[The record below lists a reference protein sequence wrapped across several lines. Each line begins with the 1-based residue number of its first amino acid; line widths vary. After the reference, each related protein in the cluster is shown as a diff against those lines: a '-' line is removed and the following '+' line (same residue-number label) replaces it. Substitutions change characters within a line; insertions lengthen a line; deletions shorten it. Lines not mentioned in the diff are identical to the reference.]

1 MIDYKKNSII
11 QDFEFSKI
19 PKLTQETPIGKNW
32 TKCTYMHCVT
42 PGGNFMNQ
50 NVILLHLPIAY
61 EEGATLGADYIECD
75 VQITKDLQLI
85 CSHEAWIKDV
95 CNVEDFPQFADR
107 LTTYNMDDDDPDF
120 DWNDKGQGGSLHQIG
135 LKRNCTM

>member
-1 MIDYKKNSII
+1 MFISKKLNHLGLWVFKNS
-11 QDFEFSKI
+11 KI
-19 PKLTQETPIGKNW
+19 DLRDPHRKKIGQSAPTCTVWHLT
-32 TKCTYMHCVT
+32 
-42 PGGNFMNQ
+42 
-50 NVILLHLPIAY
+50 VIFFYLPTAY
-61 EEGATLGADYIECD
+61 EEGAALGADYIECD

-95 CNVEDFPQFADR
+95 CNVETFPEFADR